1 MEPIKNILV
10 ASDFSA
16 PAGAAMQNA
25 LVLAK
30 IFNTSITLL
39 HVVTLFAESDI
50 KDSQIS
56 TLNDLFGHLEKKASQ
71 KIDACL
77 AGIHSDGIKVDAA
90 MRRGFNV
97 AEEIL
102 TFIKKNEIGLVA
114 IGSHGHK
121 PLSQW
126 ILGSVADKVTK
137 LADCPVLAVRQRSKN
152 RASLKNYKR
161 LLVASDFS
169 PNSKKA
175 LEMAAALASTETQI
189 DLIHVID
196 DSFLAHYGSS
206 GMASLMPVLQHQAT
220 ETLAHFAQE
229 VLPKKNNCRRVL
241 EVGPVSDKIIEYA
254 HKHHADMIIV
264 GQRSRFTDEPIMLG
278 SVSDHLVRRSKT
290 PVLVVK

>member
-16 PAGAAMQNA
+16 PADAAMQNA
-25 LVLAK
+25 LILAK

-50 KDSQIS
+50 EEKQIS
-56 TLNDLFGHLEKKASQ
+56 TLNALFGHLERKASQ

-77 AGIHSDGIKVDAA
+77 AGIHSEGVKVDATV
-90 MRRGFNV
+90 RSGFNV

-102 TFIKKNEIGLVA
+102 TFIKKNDIGLVA

-137 LADCPVLAVRQRSKN
+137 MAACPVLAVRQGSKN
-152 RASLKNYKR
+152 RDSLKYYNR
-161 LLVASDFS
+161 LLVGSDFS

-175 LEMAAALASTETQI
+175 LEMAAALASAKTQI
-189 DLIHVID
+189 DLLHVID
-196 DSFLAHYGSS
+196 DSFLAHYGTS
-206 GMASLMPVLQHQAT
+206 GMASLMPVLQHRAS
-220 ETLAHFAQE
+220 ETLAHFAQD
-229 VLPKKNNCRRVL
+229 VLPEKINCSRVL
-241 EVGPVSDKIIEYA
+241 EIGPVSDKIIEYA
-254 HKHHADMIIV
+254 HNHHADMIII

-278 SVSDHLVRRSKT
+278 SVSDHLVRQSKI